1 MKQEKNGFTLIEL
14 LAVIVVL
21 AILILFAM
29 PAITAQTE
37 KARRSAF
44 ATEAAEIIRMAG
56 TTYTT
61 LSGSGANTAE
71 MCLPIRG
78 MVAIGDLD
86 KNVGNLTGDDAA
98 GHYEGSVLVTIGK
111 DGLPSY
117 SIWLENGTLS
127 LIQSGTSFK
136 INDVEQ
142 TKTYST
148 GVNICGEKASAIPAE
163 LKRDVRYVEN
173 STTGKRTT
181 EVVPSSGNNQY
192 FDWTDKSI
200 KNKSTT

>member
-61 LSGSGANTAE
+61 LSGSGANTTE

-86 KNVGNLTGDDAA
+86 KNVSNIGDA
-98 GHYEGSVLVTIGK
+98 GHYEGSVLITIGT

-136 INDVEQ
+136 IGDVEQ
-142 TKTYST
+142 TKTYSA
-148 GVNICGEKASAIPAE
+148 GVNVCGGKASAVPQE
-163 LKRDVRYVEN
+163 LKKDVRYVED
-173 STTGKRTT
+173 SSTGKRKT
-181 EVVPSSGNNQY
+181 ESFAKEWN
-192 FDWTDKSI
+192 
-200 KNKSTT
+200 